1 MLLYPKYTAMLSLPL
16 KKLGKIFQPIYL
28 IKKAYKVIPYLILA
42 LSLSSINSHA
52 TEQQDHSQ
60 HAEHPVKMGL
70 HGMLLFGSQ
79 YGLFA
84 SHLPMFHQPHNAQVV
99 YQLSFADPKIQA
111 EVIKGIRA
119 SANSHDP
126 VWTIVPTTFDLS
138 LLDPQHPQSI
148 TQLTVDVVK
157 GHFER
162 GGEMQWQAQTINV
175 DKMEL
180 FTLLPLESGLAK
192 EANNHYFNLNYKPN
206 DKVQFL
212 VNTLTSRPDAD
223 HIVRLDEVN
232 ASLPKTVTLAAEQ
245 HLYNTEAQLSSALPD
260 VTNVQRIYLELGELK

>member
-1 MLLYPKYTAMLSLPL
+1 MLLYCKFTAMLSLN
-16 KKLGKIFQPIYL
+16 KIGDIGQSPIT
-28 IKKAYKVIPYLILA
+28 KAFKFIPYLMLI
-42 LSLSSINSHA
+42 LSLPSINSHA
-52 TEQQDHSQ
+52 TGRQDHGQ

-99 YQLSFADPKIQA
+99 YKLSFVDPKIQA
-111 EVIKGIRA
+111 EVVEGIRA
-119 SANSHDP
+119 SANSKDP

-138 LLDPQHPQSI
+138 LLDPKHPQHI
-148 TQLTVDVVK
+148 TQLTIDVVK

-162 GGEMQWQAQTINV
+162 GGKMQWQAQTINV

-180 FTLLPLESGLAK
+180 FNPLPLESGLVK
-192 EANNHYFNLNYKPN
+192 EANNHYLNLNYQPN

-223 HIVRLDEVN
+223 HIVRLDEVQ
-232 ASLPKTVTLAAEQ
+232 APLAKTIILAAEP
-245 HLYNTEAQLSSALPD
+245 HLFNTEAQLSSVLPAH
-260 VTNVQRIYLELGELK
+260 TSVQRIYLELGELK

>member
-1 MLLYPKYTAMLSLPL
+1 MLLYSKFTAMLSL
-16 KKLGKIFQPIYL
+16 KNLGDIGQPQSL
-28 IKKAYKVIPYLILA
+28 MKKASTLIPYLMLA
-42 LSLSSINSHA
+42 LSLLSINSHA
-52 TEQQDHSQ
+52 TGLQDHSQ

-99 YQLSFADPKIQA
+99 YKLSFADPTIQA
-111 EVIKGIRA
+111 EVIEGIRA
-119 SANSHDP
+119 SANSNDP
-126 VWTIVPTTFDLS
+126 IWTIVPTTFDLS
-138 LLDPQHPQSI
+138 LLDPKHPQNI

-162 GGEMQWQAQTINV
+162 GGKMQWQAQKINV

-180 FTLLPLESGLAK
+180 FNPLPLKSCLAK
-192 EANNHYFNLNYKPN
+192 EADNHYLNLNYQPN

-212 VNTLTSRPDAD
+212 VNTLMSRPDAD
-223 HIVRLDEVN
+223 HIVRLDEVQ
-232 ASLPKTVTLAAEQ
+232 APLAKTIILAADQ
-245 HLYNTEAQLSSALPD
+245 HLFNTEAQLSSVLPE
-260 VTNVQRIYLELGELK
+260 VTSVHRIYLELGELK

>member
-1 MLLYPKYTAMLSLPL
+1 MLIYSKHTANFCSFLYQFMHINLVIP
-16 KKLGKIFQPIYL
+16 L
-28 IKKAYKVIPYLILA
+28 IKKVYNPVTYLLLG
-42 LSLSSINSHA
+42 LSLLSINSHS
-52 TEQQDHSQ
+52 TEPQDHSQ

-99 YQLSFADPKIQA
+99 FKLSFADPKIQA
-111 EVIKGIRA
+111 EVINGINV
-119 SANSHDP
+119 SAKSDDP

-138 LLDPQHPQSI
+138 LLDPKHPQHIS
-148 TQLTVDVVK
+148 QLTVDVVK

-162 GGEMQWQAQTINV
+162 GGKMQWQAQTINV

-180 FTLLPLESGLAK
+180 FNPLPLESGLVK
-192 EANNHYFNLNYKPN
+192 EANNHYLNLNYQPN

-223 HIVRLDEVN
+223 HIVRLDEVQTPL
-232 ASLPKTVTLAAEQ
+232 AKTIILAAEP
-245 HLYNTEAQLSSALPD
+245 HLFNTEAQLSSVLPAH
-260 VTNVQRIYLELGELK
+260 TSVQRIYLELGELK

>member
-1 MLLYPKYTAMLSLPL
+1 MLLYSKFTAMLSL
-16 KKLGKIFQPIYL
+16 KNLGDIGQSQSL
-28 IKKAYKVIPYLILA
+28 IKKASTLIPYLMLA
-42 LSLSSINSHA
+42 LSLLSINSHA
-52 TEQQDHSQ
+52 TGLQDHSQ

-99 YQLSFADPKIQA
+99 YKLSFADPTIQA
-111 EVIKGIRA
+111 EVIEGIRA
-119 SANSHDP
+119 SANSNDP
-126 VWTIVPTTFDLS
+126 IWTIVPTTFDLS
-138 LLDPQHPQSI
+138 LLDPKHPQNI

-162 GGEMQWQAQTINV
+162 GGKMQWQAQKINV

-180 FTLLPLESGLAK
+180 FNPLPLKSGLAK
-192 EANNHYFNLNYKPN
+192 EADNHYLNLNYQPN

-212 VNTLTSRPDAD
+212 VNTLMSRPDAD
-223 HIVRLDEVN
+223 HIVRLDEVQ
-232 ASLPKTVTLAAEQ
+232 APLAKTIILAADQ
-245 HLYNTEAQLSSALPD
+245 HLFNTEAQLSSVLPE
-260 VTNVQRIYLELGELK
+260 VTSVHRIYLELGELK

>member
-1 MLLYPKYTAMLSLPL
+1 MLLYSKFTAMLSL
-16 KKLGKIFQPIYL
+16 KNVGDIGQPQSL
-28 IKKAYKVIPYLILA
+28 IKKASTLIPYLMLA
-42 LSLSSINSHA
+42 LSLLSINSHA
-52 TEQQDHSQ
+52 TGLQDHSQ

-99 YQLSFADPKIQA
+99 YKLSFADPTIQA
-111 EVIKGIRA
+111 EVIEGIRA
-119 SANSHDP
+119 SANSNDP
-126 VWTIVPTTFDLS
+126 IWTIVPTTFDLS
-138 LLDPQHPQSI
+138 LLDPKHPQNT

-162 GGEMQWQAQTINV
+162 GGKMQWQAQKINV

-180 FTLLPLESGLAK
+180 FYPLPLKSGLAK
-192 EANNHYFNLNYKPN
+192 EADNHYLNLNYQPN

-212 VNTLTSRPDAD
+212 VNTLMSRPDAD
-223 HIVRLDEVN
+223 HIVRLDEVQ
-232 ASLPKTVTLAAEQ
+232 APLAKTIILAADQ
-245 HLYNTEAQLSSALPD
+245 HLFNTEAQLSSVLPE
-260 VTNVQRIYLELGELK
+260 VTSVHRIYLELGELK